1 MEEVENKNQSQY
13 IEDDDAR
20 SLDNKYLDWYFRF
33 GTLRHFV
40 MLCRDMAERCVSVY
54 QLKRAIRNLESSYV
68 TNSFNQP
75 ELKKMAGSSFIQFVC
90 LPPPSSGR
98 MSDAPLATKS
108 APPLP
113 IAAAVTRLSSACCFV
128 RFDSYMVKVQ
138 KEKSQKS

>member
-1 MEEVENKNQSQY
+1 MSYSHLTISTDKEAETHVRKFMEEVENKNQSQY

-90 LPPPSSGR
+90 LPPPIWAS
-98 MSDAPLATKS
+98 
-108 APPLP
+108 
-113 IAAAVTRLSSACCFV
+113 I
-128 RFDSYMVKVQ
+128 
-138 KEKSQKS
+138 